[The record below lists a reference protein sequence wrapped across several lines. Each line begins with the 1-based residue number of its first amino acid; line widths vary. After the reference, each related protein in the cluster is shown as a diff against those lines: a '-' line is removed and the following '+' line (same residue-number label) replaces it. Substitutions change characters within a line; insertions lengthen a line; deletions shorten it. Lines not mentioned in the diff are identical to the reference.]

1 MKHGRSLAAILITLM
16 GTAAWSLWTANGI
29 PLRSSTERA
38 VTWAGFLF
46 GLPLILLGSLVM
58 EQRWAFMGAV
68 MYGTIGLAL
77 DLSTI
82 VQELTQGGS
91 QASVLVIS
99 GITGLLNF
107 LLIAIGGRRF
117 LDANPVTR
125 SR

>member
-1 MKHGRSLAAILITLM
+1 
-16 GTAAWSLWTANGI
+16 
-29 PLRSSTERA
+29 
-38 VTWAGFLF
+38 
-46 GLPLILLGSLVM
+46 
-58 EQRWAFMGAV
+58 

-117 LDANPVTR
+117 LDASTVTR